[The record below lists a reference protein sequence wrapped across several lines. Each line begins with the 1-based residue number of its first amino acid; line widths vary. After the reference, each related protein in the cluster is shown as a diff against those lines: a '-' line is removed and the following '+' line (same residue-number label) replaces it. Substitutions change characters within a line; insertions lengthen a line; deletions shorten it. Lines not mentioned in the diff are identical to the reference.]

1 MKYKMNMDITKVVEA
16 INKYDSFLIASHVN
30 PDGDAV
36 GSQLALKSLLEQ
48 KKKKVI
54 VVNAEPIPF
63 TYSFLGK
70 WICPGE
76 LKSKPN
82 FEVAIIVDSAGL
94 KRLGETILPLLSD
107 KILINIDHH
116 ISNERFGRI
125 NWIDSEASATGEMI
139 YHLYK
144 KMDCKISKDGALAL
158 YVAILTDTGLFRYTN
173 TDSTTHDIASELLK
187 IGIEPQWVAERIYGI
202 NSLAG
207 VKLLALTLSTVKV
220 NDSGRIGWLYVRSD
234 MLKKTGAS
242 FQDTKDFVNH
252 VRSIRGLEV
261 AIFFSETEA
270 KDEIRVSFR
279 SKGKADVNAIAKN
292 FQGGGHPQA
301 SGCRIKGKLDEV
313 IPMVIAKVQ
322 KALR

>member
-1 MKYKMNMDITKVVEA
+1 MTTNINEIIGI
-16 INKYDSFLIASHVN
+16 INKYDSFLIVSHIN
-30 PDGDAV
+30 PDGDAI
-36 GSQLALKSLLEQ
+36 GSQFALKYLLED
-48 KKKKVI
+48 KKKKAL
-54 VVNAEPIPF
+54 VVNSEPIPF

-82 FEVAIIVDSAGL
+82 FEVAIALDSADL
-94 KRLGETILPLLSD
+94 KRLGKTVLPLLSD

-116 ISNERFGRI
+116 VSNGRFGRI

-144 KMDCKISKDGALAL
+144 KMDCKISKDAALAL

-187 IGIEPQWVAERIYGI
+187 IGIDPHWVAERIYGV
-202 NSLAG
+202 NSLASM
-207 VKLLALTLSTVKV
+207 KLLALALSTIKV
-220 NDSGRIGWLYVRSD
+220 NDDGRIGWLCVRSD
-234 MLKKTGAS
+234 MLEKTGAS
-242 FQDTKDFVNH
+242 FQDTGDFVNYA
-252 VRSIRGLEV
+252 RSIRGLEV
-261 AIFFSETEA
+261 AIFFSETET
-270 KDEIRVSFR
+270 KDEIKISFR
-279 SKGKADVNAIAKN
+279 SKDKTDVNVIAKN

-301 SGCRIKGKLDEV
+301 SGCRVKGKLDEV
-313 IPMVIAKVQ
+313 IPMVIAEVQ

>member
-1 MKYKMNMDITKVVEA
+1 MTTNINEIIGV
-16 INKYDSFLIASHVN
+16 INKYDSFLIASHIN
-30 PDGDAV
+30 PDGDAI
-36 GSQLALKSLLEQ
+36 GSQFALKYLLEH
-48 KKKKVI
+48 KKKKAI
-54 VVNAEPIPF
+54 VVNFEPVPF
-63 TYSFLGK
+63 AYSFLGK
-70 WICPGE
+70 WMCPGE

-82 FEVAIIVDSAGL
+82 FEVAIILDSAGI
-94 KRLGETILPLLSD
+94 KRLGETVLPLLSD

-116 ISNERFGRI
+116 VSNERFGQI

-173 TDSTTHDIASELLK
+173 TDSTTHDIASDLLK
-187 IGIEPQWVAERIYGI
+187 IGIDPHWVAERIYGV
-202 NSLAG
+202 NSLASM
-207 VKLLALTLSTVKV
+207 KLLALALSTIEVS
-220 NDSGRIGWLYVRSD
+220 DDGRIGWLYVRSD

-242 FQDTKDFVNH
+242 FRDTKDFVNH

-261 AIFFSETEA
+261 AIFFSETET
-270 KDEIRVSFR
+270 KDEIKLSLR
-279 SKGKADVNAIAKN
+279 SKGETDVNVIAKN

-313 IPMVIAKVQ
+313 ILMVIAEVQ

>member
-1 MKYKMNMDITKVVEA
+1 MTTNINEIVGV
-16 INKYDSFLIASHVN
+16 INKHDSFLIASHIN

-36 GSQLALKSLLEQ
+36 GSQFALKSLLEH
-48 KKKKVI
+48 KKKKVVI
-54 VVNAEPIPF
+54 VNAEPVPF

-82 FEVAIIVDSAGL
+82 FEVAIILDSADL
-94 KRLGETILPLLSD
+94 KRLGKTVPPLLSD

-116 ISNERFGRI
+116 VSNGRFGRI

-202 NSLAG
+202 NSLASM
-207 VKLLALTLSTVKV
+207 KLLALALSTIKV
-220 NDSGRIGWLYVRSD
+220 SDDGRIGWLYVRSD

-242 FQDTKDFVNH
+242 FQDTKDFVNY

-261 AIFFSETEA
+261 AIFFSETET
-270 KDEIRVSFR
+270 KDEIKASFR
-279 SKGKADVNAIAKN
+279 SKGKTDVNAIAKN

-313 IPMVIAKVQ
+313 IPMVIAGVQ
-322 KALR
+322 KVLR

>member
-1 MKYKMNMDITKVVEA
+1 MTTNINEIIGI
-16 INKYDSFLIASHVN
+16 INKYDSFLIVSHIN
-30 PDGDAV
+30 PDGDAI
-36 GSQLALKSLLEQ
+36 GSQFALKYLLED
-48 KKKKVI
+48 KKKKAL
-54 VVNAEPIPF
+54 VVNSEPIPF

-82 FEVAIIVDSAGL
+82 FEVAIALDSADL
-94 KRLGETILPLLSD
+94 KRLGKTVLPLLSD

-116 ISNERFGRI
+116 VSNGRFGRI

-144 KMDCKISKDGALAL
+144 KMDCKISKDAALAL